1 VEYFTQIRMDKYLV
15 SIDTADRYSTPR
27 EQCLGSRL
35 EVTRACVLAWAVRK
49 FHILHMVTTVKRT
62 GRTRS
67 STSSEGTV
75 VYRGIKIKLAPMSG
89 KRSPTAEA
97 IRDALNM
104 KYSQSP
110 GKASL
115 G

>member
-1 VEYFTQIRMDKYLV
+1 
-15 SIDTADRYSTPR
+15 
-27 EQCLGSRL
+27 
-35 EVTRACVLAWAVRK
+35 
-49 FHILHMVTTVKRT
+49 MVTAVKRI
-62 GRTRS
+62 GRARS
-67 STSSEGTV
+67 SANSEDTV

-104 KYSQSP
+104 KYSQSR
-110 GKASL
+110 GKASP

>member
-1 VEYFTQIRMDKYLV
+1 
-15 SIDTADRYSTPR
+15 
-27 EQCLGSRL
+27 
-35 EVTRACVLAWAVRK
+35 
-49 FHILHMVTTVKRT
+49 MVTAVKRT
-62 GRTRS
+62 GRARS
-67 STSSEGTV
+67 SPKSKGTV

-104 KYSQSP
+104 KYSQSR